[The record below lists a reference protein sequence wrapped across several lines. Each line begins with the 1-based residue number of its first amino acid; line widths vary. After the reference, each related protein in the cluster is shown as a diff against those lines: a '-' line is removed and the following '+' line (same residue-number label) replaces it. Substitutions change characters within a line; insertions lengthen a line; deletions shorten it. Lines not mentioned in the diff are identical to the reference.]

1 MPDQICPFGI
11 FEDVSFKNKDPGES
25 GLLHLVEI
33 QSSDY
38 LYNHF
43 YYAYSNLLTW
53 FFFQIKIKA
62 QGSISRPLPGIQ

>member
-1 MPDQICPFGI
+1 MPDKICPFGV

-43 YYAYSNLLTW
+43 YYVYSNLLT
-53 FFFQIKIKA
+53 
-62 QGSISRPLPGIQ
+62 